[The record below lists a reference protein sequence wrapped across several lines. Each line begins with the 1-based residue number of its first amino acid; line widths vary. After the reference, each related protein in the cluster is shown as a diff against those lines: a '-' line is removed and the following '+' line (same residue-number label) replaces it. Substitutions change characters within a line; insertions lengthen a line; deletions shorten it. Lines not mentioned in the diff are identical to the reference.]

1 MNQPKRPPLKLIGIK
16 ETERPP
22 LKIIGSL
29 DDTEKKNP
37 IQNVAPTTSKP
48 SKTGSLPFQTPVD
61 SSKPSVLLND
71 EQKLRQEQDRIGKR
85 FETEFLNVPTE
96 FGKVGRVMQAAKQVK
111 DNLPQAPQFRKY
123 GQIPMTQPTEMTE
136 GQRLGD
142 SLTKGEGFQD
152 VITDKV
158 TGKKTGLQ
166 KQIEAAQ
173 DAFRQSQ
180 GEALYGEV
188 QGAQQLQNAM
198 PESVEVER
206 ERKGNYVE
214 YLYNQFL
221 DGTGSAVS
229 GLIDF
234 GLAIDKNSPTAS
246 PMSKSGL
253 MLDYYRKKGSKGV
266 KSFLKDNIGFEVDK
280 GLEAKYN
287 EGMLTGAIGGL
298 ASSAPAMLT
307 GGMTKGLSM
316 AAQMY
321 DGAIQSVESMP
332 NADQWD
338 NDTKTLF
345 AGTLGLIQG
354 QLERY
359 GLDKVLK
366 GGELTNVIFKK
377 ILNSSAGKEVTGNI
391 LEDLID
397 ENVKGVARLFA
408 RGGVRAIDGF
418 ASEFYTGA
426 GQEAAAIGVENLFDK
441 VTGKPIFNTS
451 NKTDWI
457 GFIDRIVKAGG
468 EEGLGGSVLG
478 GGVGMLSAAS
488 KKKVKESQA
497 VINEIDKQ
505 LDSPIILPE
514 IEEILLQR
522 KADTQADID
531 DVVDAEA
538 DAQSKMSPEDFAKSQ
553 ELSEQIEK
561 IELVLQDPNTG
572 ELVKADLEAKK
583 QAIEKEIEEIIKKAP
598 AVAQPRIETE
608 EDVIKEIRA
617 AEKEFNETGD
627 TAEYQLKINDL
638 NQRLENLVP
647 APEDSEI
654 GKPTFEKVPIF
665 TRTEEEIEYAKN
677 EVFDNLSKLEVGS
690 VIENSDGEIKIV
702 TEKSTDKKGNQL
714 IGVTTYTRQ
723 ADGSLLQMTNPI
735 WAQKSANGKIKLD
748 YNPHET
754 GTNSKGERVTTTDQI
769 TDKKIDLSKENVFA
783 TDENGDLIQINKVE
797 PTTAQP
803 TQEPTVDALKDED
816 IILSGLRDGFKG
828 ITRNSFDFRGDPT
841 IEPKISN
848 QESFVTKIA
857 RKGKEYIVVGLRLKD
872 IETNVSGRDGY
883 SFAVIEDNG
892 NLPNNA
898 IETLTQKAVN
908 NISSIYPNIK
918 NPDINIFNDINIDEN
933 LKTDAIQEQTAGQV
947 PVQPEAPT
955 SQEGSKEKIG
965 NGLGDVDLKG
975 DIEGSAYILK
985 NYKNAKKHPDL
996 KVGDVVK
1003 ISIRDVMP
1011 AIGIELGNANANPYT
1026 NEPISV
1032 NVLSDGTIRIIDGH
1046 NRFKKALLNKDKEVK
1061 IKVVKTGGANVYDSR
1076 YNTMAIKAVKEG
1088 RVTAKEAKSIIEKS
1102 GLEVPKEI
1110 EEQFLREQSK
1120 ADGSNPELVEAV
1132 ENLLKPKTDA
1142 IPQSKP
1148 SQIPV
1153 QPEAPVSKE
1162 VEQGKPESKAE
1173 GVTEEGKEIK
1183 TTSAPE
1189 QKLTESR
1196 KGGEVFPYKGEEYL
1210 IQKEN
1215 EGEISAFSIVNKEN
1229 VALETI
1235 PNKDLKSFQNPIA
1248 VSKEVVE
1255 KADINKPIIIGDT
1268 GSDYF
1273 VLDGN
1278 HRLTKAMLEG
1288 KDIQAYVLTPEQT
1301 KKIKLEN
1308 GKAKKYKTETPQAEV
1323 TPKTETKSEPKVV
1336 TEEGKQEEVARL
1348 RAEEQVELNKAI
1360 PNAEQYQ
1367 TDGKVDRA
1375 KITDAKDLKKFD
1387 EIYDKYDKL
1396 ITPLLPKKETK
1407 AEAPAKTK
1415 PLPKA
1420 KVATRLAFEKAVNLF
1435 YDISAA
1441 DGSAK
1446 KGSLSRK
1453 RQRLLEQN
1461 PSIKYIDDN
1470 WKAISEQ
1477 LESKGL
1483 LTKSKDCP

>member
-16 ETERPP
+16 EPERPP

-48 SKTGSLPFQTPVD
+48 LSTGSSPFQTPVD

-85 FETEFLNVPTE
+85 YKTEFLNVPTE

-111 DNLPQAPQFRKY
+111 DNLPQAPQFRRY

-287 EGMLTGAIGGL
+287 EGMLTKAIGGL

-702 TEKSTDKKGNQL
+702 TEKSIDKKGNQL

-735 WAQKSANGKIKLD
+735 WAQKSADGKIKLD

-803 TQEPTVDALKDED
+803 TQEPTVVASIKVGDKVVDADGVEYEVLELNTSRKGAKQATVKLPNRTENQLQEDARNTVFGRNQNRLLYKSPNDPEFIKEQSVAISQELSDQRAINNSISSMTLDLVDLKPSSTTAQPTQEPTVDALKDVESTIRALDSLSNED
-816 IILSGLRDGFKG
+816 YYGF
-828 ITRNSFDFRGDPT
+828 I
-841 IEPKISN
+841 
-848 QESFVTKIA
+848 
-857 RKGKEYIVVGLRLKD
+857 
-872 IETNVSGRDGY
+872 
-883 SFAVIEDNG
+883 
-892 NLPNNA
+892 NN
-898 IETLTQKAVN
+898 
-908 NISSIYPNIK
+908 
-918 NPDINIFNDINIDEN
+918 NPDFLNSTLNSIS
-933 LKTDAIQEQTAGQV
+933 
-947 PVQPEAPT
+947 EA
-955 SQEGSKEKIG
+955 
-965 NGLGDVDLKG
+965 
-975 DIEGSAYILK
+975 Y
-985 NYKNAKKHPDL
+985 H
-996 KVGDVVK
+996 
-1003 ISIRDVMP
+1003 
-1011 AIGIELGNANANPYT
+1011 
-1026 NEPISV
+1026 
-1032 NVLSDGTIRIIDGH
+1032 
-1046 NRFKKALLNKDKEVK
+1046 KA
-1061 IKVVKTGGANVYDSR
+1061 
-1076 YNTMAIKAVKEG
+1076 
-1088 RVTAKEAKSIIEKS
+1088 
-1102 GLEVPKEI
+1102 
-1110 EEQFLREQSK
+1110 K